1 MRHSHNIEKIFGK
14 EKKAI
19 ILYSQQQRFMMFK
32 TIFTLQQKERS
43 FISIV
48 YTIEKRYLKQKKIC
62 QKMDNRTEIYICER
76 QKQNKMK
83 TKQTTE

>member
-48 YTIEKRYLKQKKIC
+48 YTIEKRYLK
-62 QKMDNRTEIYICER
+62 
-76 QKQNKMK
+76 
-83 TKQTTE
+83 